1 MTSKAALRKLIDKIE
16 GEYQK
21 CWRVLSRLKEGRGL
35 GLSDAEVKEL
45 LEFQLTLA
53 TALFRLDEKYRA
65 LSQEQAALI
74 AKKRSLSPEW
84 FRRRMKT
91 LADYQKVIK
100 GVITLGRAL
109 GDAFAWM
116 FYQDERQYLE
126 KHFEHESLPH
136 TPPGIGGKGELEL
149 IRNVRVLNNQLTIY
163 HGTTTFLRIG
173 DVSFVDLK
181 TLKVTAIGELK
192 TERVSDTQLKL
203 SLFLLWPLKPESVWT
218 AAPVPADGEAQ
229 AALPPKIQE
238 QLKKQL
244 KKMAASFD
252 HSQKVHKLDVSHTVY
267 TDELKRVVAGL
278 KKTDLVCE
286 QAGDGLLLMG
296 VKNSRLKSLS
306 SRLLVGSRADV
317 EKRLPGIEKRL
328 IQIMDASQAGTPTNM
343 NSIII
348 GGIDLRTFPG
358 ATPIFWWPIQ
368 AEILRKIFFREVEI
382 VTMYNPAHLMRKL
395 IELGFTVETL
405 NRRRNYMISRKI
417 GRRVI
422 EPYDMSYL
430 LKMVQ
435 SCLIHEDVVISVL
448 SDLVQMVEAGEVL
461 SGTKVYLSLQQ
472 HF

>member
-1 MTSKAALRKLIDKIE
+1 MTSKAALRKLIDKVE

-21 CWRVLSRLKEGRGL
+21 CWRVLSRLKEGRV
-35 GLSDAEVKEL
+35 SDRSDEEVTEL

-65 LSQEQAALI
+65 LSQEQAALV
-74 AKKRSLSPEW
+74 AKKRSLSSEW

-100 GVITLGRAL
+100 EVITLGRAL
-109 GDAFAWM
+109 GDAYAWI
-116 FYQDERQYLE
+116 FYQDERRYLE

-136 TPPGIGGKGELEL
+136 TPPGIGGRGELEL
-149 IRNVRVLNNQLTIY
+149 IRNYRVLNNQLIIY

-173 DVSFVDLK
+173 DVSFVDPK

-192 TERVSDTQLKL
+192 TERVSDNQLKL
-203 SLFLLWPLKPESVWT
+203 RLYLLWPLKPESVWT
-218 AAPVPADGEAQ
+218 TAPVPTDGEAQ

-252 HSQKVHKLDVSHTVY
+252 HSQKVHKLEVSQTVY

-296 VKNSRLKSLS
+296 IKNSRLKSLS
-306 SRLLVGSRADV
+306 SRLLVDSRADV
-317 EKRLPGIEKRL
+317 NKRLTGIEQHV

-343 NSIII
+343 NSIFT
-348 GGIDLRTFPG
+348 GRIDLRTFPG
-358 ATPIFWWPIQ
+358 ATPIFWWPLQ
-368 AEILRKIFFREVEI
+368 AETLRKIFFREVEI
-382 VTMYNPAHLMRKL
+382 VTFYNPAHLMRKL
-395 IELGFTVETL
+395 IDLGFTVEPL
-405 NRRRNYMISRKI
+405 NRRRDYRISKKI
-417 GRRVI
+417 GKRVI
-422 EPYDMSYL
+422 EPYGMSYF
-430 LKMVQ
+430 LKIVQ
-435 SCLIHEDVVISVL
+435 NCLINEEFVISVF
-448 SDLVQMVEAGEVL
+448 SNIIRQVEAGEVP
-461 SGTKVYLSLQQ
+461 SGTKIQLSLQQ